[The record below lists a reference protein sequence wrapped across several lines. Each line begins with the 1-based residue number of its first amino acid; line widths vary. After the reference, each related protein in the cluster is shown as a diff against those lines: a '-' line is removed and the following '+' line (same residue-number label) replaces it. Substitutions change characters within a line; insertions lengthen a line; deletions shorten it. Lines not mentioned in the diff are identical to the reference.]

1 MVDGPAG
8 PSFMDETM
16 FDLKGYEA
24 SLLEGA
30 WAQVLSQPALRS
42 DQVHANAAGYAQFTE
57 QLLDFVRQHG
67 WWT

>member
-30 WAQVLSQPALRS
+30 WVTLQVSLLSVVLAMIL
-42 DQVHANAAGYAQFTE
+42 E
-57 QLLDFVRQHG
+57 
-67 WWT
+67 